1 MQRTRSHPSSPAH
14 PSSRQPLRWLVAT
27 VLLALA
33 GGLVQTVSA
42 APRGPQDGHAG
53 MPAMNH
59 MSQSQMSDLDG
70 MVMAHPRQM
79 DRLLDGIQATPEQ
92 RVQLKQIA
100 QDARTDLRAQREAGQ
115 ALREQ
120 GRALFAQPTVDEA
133 AAEAL
138 RQQWLARHDRASQ
151 RMMQALLEMSRV
163 LTPDQR
169 QAMTALMAE
178 RRDRMER
185 QRAERASAAGTKR

>member
-1 MQRTRSHPSSPAH
+1 
-14 PSSRQPLRWLVAT
+14 
-27 VLLALA
+27 
-33 GGLVQTVSA
+33 
-42 APRGPQDGHAG
+42 
-53 MPAMNH
+53 MPATNH
-59 MSQSQMSDLDG
+59 MSQMGPVGQMAQMSQMSDLDG

-100 QDARTDLRAQREAGQ
+100 LDARTDLRAQREAGQ